1 MYLVRKGFEAFL
13 WMILLKGSLAISLM
27 HTSNVSVYLEPFLI
41 SPHLKTEAT
50 FFVYGHLC
58 LWGGWDHK
66 CIACDLKEILLQKL
80 DSFNA

>member
-41 SPHLKTEAT
+41 SPHLKTEVT
-50 FFVYGHLC
+50 FFVYDLC
-58 LWGGWDHK
+58 FGGGGGVGFGTA
-66 CIACDLKEILLQKL
+66 IVLYAI
-80 DSFNA
+80 